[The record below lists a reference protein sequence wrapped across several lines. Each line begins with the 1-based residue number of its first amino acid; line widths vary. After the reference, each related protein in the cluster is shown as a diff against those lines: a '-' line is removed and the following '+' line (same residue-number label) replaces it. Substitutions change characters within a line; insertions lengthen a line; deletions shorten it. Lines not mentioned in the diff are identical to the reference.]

1 MPLRIILYS
10 KPPTSF
16 MHRGSEEKRKLC
28 DNESYYHTIASAC
41 PAREAWKGGNWE
53 GCVFFF
59 SSPRPVILELK
70 ELCSPQTC
78 FLHTQQYWGTQAWLE
93 RTGWSTIASRVF
105 RIRHMRQ
112 HPGRDIGPLGSD
124 WQQEPT
130 WLTSST
136 PDDREVQPDKAV
148 FMLPTWQPA
157 IIIHSSQSG
166 ACTLSISTWDW
177 RKSLFSWTW
186 PFPVQWS
193 DGQPSRHESLVD
205 K

>member
-1 MPLRIILYS
+1 MCYTANHPHALCIVRKKNVTMNVVIALVPLRSLLGKCGRDRI
-10 KPPTSF
+10 
-16 MHRGSEEKRKLC
+16 R
-28 DNESYYHTIASAC
+28 N
-41 PAREAWKGGNWE
+41 
-53 GCVFFF
+53 GCVLGFFVVF
-59 SSPRPVILELK
+59 FPSRARPVILELK

-78 FLHTQQYWGTQAWLE
+78 FLHTQQYWGTRAWLE

-148 FMLPTWQPA
+148 LMLPTWQPP
-157 IIIHSSQSG
+157 IIIHSSQSA
-166 ACTLSISTWDW
+166 ACTLSISTWSW

-193 DGQPSRHESLVD
+193 DGQPSRQESLVD